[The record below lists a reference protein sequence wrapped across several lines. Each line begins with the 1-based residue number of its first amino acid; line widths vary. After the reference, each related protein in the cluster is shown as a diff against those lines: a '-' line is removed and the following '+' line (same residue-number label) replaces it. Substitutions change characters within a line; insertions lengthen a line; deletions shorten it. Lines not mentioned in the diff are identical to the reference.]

1 MAGVVMV
8 TSCHHSKYAI
18 LTILNGRLDF
28 DLKCKVKYTKGKQ
41 NKMKQGST
49 YKLLNNQLHLPSL
62 IFTAILFLQT
72 SCQPLTLSLHFL

>member
-49 YKLLNNQLHLPSL
+49 YKLLNN
-62 IFTAILFLQT
+62 
-72 SCQPLTLSLHFL
+72 